1 MILPHNDERV
11 MLTFER
17 MFCSFGVLEE
27 EVEDNV
33 PRSLYIIVRCHGGA
47 VPKNE
52 ETLSVLNC
60 ERRTFEVD
68 CGEMGKF
75 LLRKAQKKLTF
86 VRWISQNNS

>member
-1 MILPHNDERV
+1 MYQGR
-11 MLTFER
+11 
-17 MFCSFGVLEE
+17 
-27 EVEDNV
+27 
-33 PRSLYIIVRCHGGA
+33 YIIVRCHGGA

-68 CGEMGKF
+68 GGEMGMF

>member
-1 MILPHNDERV
+1 MMNV
-11 MLTFER
+11 S
-17 MFCSFGVLEE
+17 CSPLSECFVVL
-27 EVEDNV
+27 VYL
-33 PRSLYIIVRCHGGA
+33 RRKLKTMYQGRYIIVRCHGGA